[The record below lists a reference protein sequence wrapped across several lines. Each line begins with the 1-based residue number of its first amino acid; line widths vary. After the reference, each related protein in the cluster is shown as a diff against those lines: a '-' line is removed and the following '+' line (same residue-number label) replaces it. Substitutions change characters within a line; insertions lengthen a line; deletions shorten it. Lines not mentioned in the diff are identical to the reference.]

1 MKAKQNNSKQGVV
14 GYERTSS
21 EGHDTSIDS
30 QKETIE
36 KFIERNG
43 WEFIRHYTDEALS
56 GAKVE
61 GRDDFQRMIKDAA
74 KEQFDFIVVYD
85 IDRFARD
92 GSDIIS
98 NAKFLKDQFGVHVI
112 DTKGFDTRKPR
123 NVLMNFVKAG
133 VAEDERLK
141 ILERTTNGRIAKA
154 KQGKPWTGKMPAG
167 RDFNEK
173 TSEWFITEGDGKQNG
188 LLTGKKL
195 KKILTEYANGK
206 PLKSLTDHPAT
217 ITRIVRESQLSGTY
231 YAKFNSPEIPISEIV
246 AVPQIPEVITPE
258 LERRVKDRMAHN
270 KIWNKNNKKKYHL
283 SGFASCW
290 HCGKPLR
297 PQTMKGVVYYRHYAK
312 DKSGCPYRG
321 IPGAVLEKSALD
333 YLYSFF
339 LDRPAYD
346 RAIKEALPNEDDR
359 KALEKDIK
367 QVKKQLAKK
376 TSQLL
381 NLAKALADGADFK
394 ELLDEQDELKNERQA
409 LESRRDDLIETLGIL
424 PDCKRVEREAT
435 ALRILLV
442 ERHRGKDWRTLP
454 YDDVQKFL
462 HFLFSDNPRRTGY
475 GISVGK
481 VNGDW
486 KITFKGC
493 VEFYHKVI
501 AGRPVGKKGDKV
513 LKAIERE
520 CAIAREEY
528 ELLRPNNDKLSTPTA
543 CSTEVIT

>member
-1 MKAKQNNSKQGVV
+1 MKAIQNNSKQGVV

-74 KEQFDFIVVYD
+74 KGQFDFIVVYD

-141 ILERTTNGRIAKA
+141 ILERTTNGRIETA
-154 KQGKPWTGKMPAG
+154 KQSKPWTGKMPAG
-167 RDFNEK
+167 RGFDKE
-173 TSEWFITEGDGKQNG
+173 
-188 LLTGKKL
+188 TGKWFVTGEGEKL

-231 YAKFNSPEIPISEIV
+231 YAKFNSPEIGINESIP
-246 AVPQIPEVITPE
+246 VPQIPEVITPE

-321 IPGAVLEKSALD
+321 IPGDVLEKHALD

-346 RAIKEALPNEDDR
+346 KAIKEALPDEDDR
-359 KALEKDIK
+359 KALQKDIK
-367 QVKKQLAKK
+367 QVDKQLAR
-376 TSQLL
+376 TAGQLS

-394 ELLDEQDELKNERQA
+394 ELLDKQDELKNEGQA
-409 LESRRDDLIETLGIL
+409 LESRRDELIETLGSM
-424 PDCKRVEREAT
+424 PDYKCIEREAT
-435 ALRILLV
+435 ALRILLID
-442 ERHRGKDWRTLP
+442 RHRNKDWRTIP
-454 YDDVQKFL
+454 FNDVQKFL

-481 VNGDW
+481 IKGNW
-486 KITFKGC
+486 QIKFKGC
-493 VEFYHKVI
+493 VDFFHKVI
-501 AGRPVGKKGDKV
+501 DGRAVGKRGDEI
-513 LKAIERE
+513 LGYIERE
-520 CAIAREEY
+520 DAIAEREY
-528 ELLRPNNDKLSTPTA
+528 RKELKELKRNKEKLSTPTV
-543 CSTEVIT
+543 CSTKVIT